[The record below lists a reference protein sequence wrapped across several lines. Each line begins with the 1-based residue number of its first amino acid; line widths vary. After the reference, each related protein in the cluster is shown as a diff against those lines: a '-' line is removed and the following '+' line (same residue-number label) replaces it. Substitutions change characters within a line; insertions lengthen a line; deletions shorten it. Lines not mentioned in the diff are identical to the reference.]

1 MSVDNKVVMIE
12 VSGHDN
18 LIQHCS
24 DVTAGLSSDDTSIVR
39 AYLGVTIVDEAAA
52 AEAPTELL

>member
-39 AYLGVTIVDEAAA
+39 AYLGVTICR
-52 AEAPTELL
+52 